1 MKMVLAAAALLISVG
16 SASASLPPM
25 KQSLGGMSMNEAQVY
40 AALEAAMREASYFQ
54 APQRQTSGQFF
65 PCRRNQV
72 LFFNGLLRDAHA
84 CN

>member
-1 MKMVLAAAALLISVG
+1 MKTLLAIAALSISVA

-25 KQSLGGMSMNEAQVY
+25 KQSLGGLSVSEAQVY
-40 AALEAAMREASYFQ
+40 AELEAAMREASYFQ
-54 APQRQTSGQFF
+54 APQRTSGQFF
-65 PCRRNQV
+65 PCRRSQI